1 MCVAI
6 PKKVLALHKTASGTS
21 ADVDNGGELERVDT
35 SLIESVSVGDF
46 VLVFRGN
53 ALRVVDAE
61 EAAKIQSALD
71 CVQKVMDRE
80 FDENQIQAGFA
91 DLDNASSALP
101 PHLAR
106 IVGKKVM

>member
-21 ADVDNGGELERVDT
+21 ADVDNGRVDT

-71 CVQKVMDRE
+71 CVQKVMDGE

-101 PHLAR
+101 SHLAR

>member
-46 VLVFRGN
+46 VLVFR
-53 ALRVVDAE
+53 VVDAE

-71 CVQKVMDRE
+71 CVQKVMDGE

>member
-71 CVQKVMDRE
+71 CVQKVMDGE
-80 FDENQIQAGFA
+80 FDQRFVCFA
-91 DLDNASSALP
+91 SASGSYS
-101 PHLAR
+101 R
-106 IVGKKVM
+106 